1 METILKSAREIK
13 NSWRQF
19 VERGAVAPSSR
30 YLARRMS
37 ECLPRHGNPVVVELG
52 AGTGSLT
59 QEILRRLPKKG
70 RLVAIEVKPR
80 LAESLKQHYS
90 DSRFEVITGNAMHL
104 SDYLVGA
111 GIGKVDYVISGLPL
125 GNFPRLQQMRI
136 LTQIKDCLSQNGV
149 YVQFQYFLASVWR
162 IKRVFQNVEIG
173 FEPRNI
179 PPAFILTCTKNE

>member
-1 METILKSAREIK
+1 M
-13 NSWRQF
+13 
-19 VERGAVAPSSR
+19 ERGAVAPSSR

-37 ECLPRHGNPVVVELG
+37 ECIPRHGNPVVVELG

-90 DSRFEVITGNAMHL
+90 DSRFEVITGNAVHL
-104 SDYLVGA
+104 SSYLMGA
-111 GIGKVDYVISGLPL
+111 GIGKVDCVISGLPL